1 MDFIEVFDCALP
13 SAFCEELLQTFESH
27 PGVHDGRTGGGVD
40 PEKKLSRDL
49 TLDAHR
55 DLHEQLG
62 RLQPYTLTHLA
73 LYFRRYPF
81 ALIGS
86 LSPTLREPHT
96 GRPLLIDIG
105 AFETITDSQLLTLI
119 KTIYRSG
126 IVNMQRYDTH
136 VGGYPH
142 WHSEI
147 YPEDARCDPL
157 HRVLFYMYY
166 LNDVTEGG
174 ETEFYF
180 QKQRILPRQGR
191 MVIAPAGFTH
201 THRGNVP
208 RSGHKYII
216 TSWLQFRRSEEL
228 FRDRSTR

>member
-62 RLQPYTLTHLA
+62 RIQPYTLTHLA

-86 LSPTLREPHT
+86 LSPTLREPRT
-96 GRPLLIDIG
+96 GQPLLVDIG

-126 IVNMQRYDTH
+126 IVNMQRYDTN

-147 YPEDARCDPL
+147 YPEDTRCDPL

-180 QKQRILPRQGR
+180 QSSASCRVKAGWSSLQPASLTP
-191 MVIAPAGFTH
+191 IAATCRARPQ
-201 THRGNVP
+201 N
-208 RSGHKYII
+208 II

-228 FRDRSTR
+228 FRDRSKR